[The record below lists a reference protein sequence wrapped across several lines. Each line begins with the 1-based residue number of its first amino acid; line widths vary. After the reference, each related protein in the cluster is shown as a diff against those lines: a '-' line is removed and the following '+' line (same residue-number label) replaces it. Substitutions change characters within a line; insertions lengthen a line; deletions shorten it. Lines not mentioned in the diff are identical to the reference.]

1 MLLPAPLSTA
11 CSQLGTP
18 SGSGTWVTV
27 EPHVSRSFR
36 DAIPA
41 PQRLFYMSHLRI
53 AIRYD
58 FRHWGLRGSRCQ
70 WDWRPAAAAGL
81 SRMQITRQPL
91 LLVRDCHRRWKSD
104 RIAVHGGGTNG
115 DGAMPFPPYLIQGKA
130 EGS

>member
-1 MLLPAPLSTA
+1 MVDASLA
-11 CSQLGTP
+11 
-18 SGSGTWVTV
+18 V

-36 DAIPA
+36 DMIPA

-58 FRHWGLRGSRCQ
+58 FRHWGLKGSRCQ

-81 SRMQITRQPL
+81 SRMQITRQPPL
-91 LLVRDCHRRWKSD
+91 PVRDCHGRWKSD
-104 RIAVHGGGTNG
+104 RIAVQEGLTVMG
-115 DGAMPFPPYLIQGKA
+115 PCLPPLTSSQGKA